1 MLIATHLAAL
11 LSAGQGAP
19 LASIFDGFDGRT
31 WFAIC
36 GIACADLTMAVFFK
50 YLDAQSYN
58 FCRVLA
64 TWLQVLLVLEHELCP
79 LLDEGHYV

>member
-1 MLIATHLAAL
+1 LI
-11 LSAGQGAP
+11 SASHGAP
-19 LASIFDGFDGRT
+19 LASVFDGFDGRT